1 MIVVLPLMIAG
12 TTFAAYYSIDATIAF
27 DIYTNRTCT
36 AEGAFAKVYANDKE
50 VGHDAEI
57 VDGHLKNVTFQAE
70 AEGYDFVGW
79 FEGDEQSYA
88 IAHRNGNV
96 EFVSQNATFEIGM
109 SEYQTLLAVF
119 EIKEYTI
126 SYNYTSTPNG
136 ALTTVVPEAGADKL
150 TWGDALPTLSY
161 SGYDAVF
168 AGWREVGTQNK
179 PTMIANFDK
188 EAVTLEA
195 VWKNQGVVTVH
206 YQVGD
211 TLYRDAAVYQFE
223 PYTVREI
230 DHFSPEKKAGY
241 AYSWVDE
248 NGNKVEEGFVTAFE
262 TGDVV
267 TYYLNEEIISY
278 TATVSSEDLTY
289 AKNPVVKF
297 TIEDTKALDDLFDAQ
312 NWAGNYSFYTF
323 AGVSYNGSFYSTAKE
338 FANAVAAGDQTTVNV
353 NAVAN
358 KMFRAFAVES
368 AVKGRVGFSTLKVYK
383 GADFGEVEW
392 SVPVAATESDNTL
405 ADLLYLKDGDNAI
418 KLYTDDNGQKVELAI
433 KGVEV
438 QVGGMMFSIYEIAG
452 ESISGETVLNDLI
465 EEILADVEVAESSD
479 FVLSGL
485 TIIFEK
491 I

>member
-1 MIVVLPLMIAG
+1 M
-12 TTFAAYYSIDATIAF
+12 
-27 DIYTNRTCT
+27 R
-36 AEGAFAKVYANDKE
+36 
-50 VGHDAEI
+50 
-57 VDGHLKNVTFQAE
+57 
-70 AEGYDFVGW
+70 
-79 FEGDEQSYA
+79 
-88 IAHRNGNV
+88 
-96 EFVSQNATFEIGM
+96 
-109 SEYQTLLAVF
+109 
-119 EIKEYTI
+119 
-126 SYNYTSTPNG
+126 
-136 ALTTVVPEAGADKL
+136 
-150 TWGDALPTLSY
+150 
-161 SGYDAVF
+161 
-168 AGWREVGTQNK
+168 
-179 PTMIANFDK
+179 
-188 EAVTLEA
+188 
-195 VWKNQGVVTVH
+195 
-206 YQVGD
+206 
-211 TLYRDAAVYQFE
+211 
-223 PYTVREI
+223 
-230 DHFSPEKKAGY
+230 
-241 AYSWVDE
+241 
-248 NGNKVEEGFVTAFE
+248 FVTAFE

-267 TYYLNEEIISY
+267 TYYLNEEIVSY
-278 TATVSSEDLTY
+278 IATVSSEDLTY

-323 AGVSYNGSFYSTAKE
+323 AGVSYNGSFYSTARE

-392 SVPVAATESDNTL
+392 SVPVAATESGNTL
-405 ADLLYLKDGDNAI
+405 ADLLYLKDGDNTI